1 MHPAVCANHHHLR
14 LRGSRF
20 TLNRPLRAVFV
31 EYPPHHA
38 NDRYKKQIFHSGS
51 QRIGDSAFE
60 SISANADFHA
70 LTRRAKQFSTGT
82 IKYKNIID
90 FNKLTANGGAIYSV

>member
-1 MHPAVCANHHHLR
+1 M
-14 LRGSRF
+14 
-20 TLNRPLRAVFV
+20 LNRPLRAFF

-38 NDRYKKQIFHSGS
+38 NKRYKKQIFHSGS
-51 QRIGDSAFE
+51 QRIGESAFD

-70 LTRRAKQFSTGT
+70 LTKRATQSGTGT

-90 FNKLTANGGAIYSV
+90 FNQLAANSGPICCA